1 MTPTYIVLVLV
12 ELHMNEMERRSP
24 IELDDDIFNP
34 TSDSEGTVAGA
45 GLVALDILIDDYVDR
60 PIQVRA
66 GGSCGNVLTILSS
79 LAWESYPIARL
90 GEDHVAQVIRADM
103 ERWGVETQMA
113 ASRPNGSSPIIIQR
127 NNTDGHSFEFR
138 CPGCDSYF
146 PRFKR
151 PLMDR
156 TSKYLSN
163 LPRVDVFYFD
173 RAVPSAITLAKQY
186 RSNGAL
192 VLFEPNKSSN
202 RDLFE
207 RAVSASHILKYS
219 HDRDIHLGDIEDPW
233 LHIQTLGEHGLRFQ
247 FRNSSWNEMGA
258 VKPKQV
264 QDTSGAGDW
273 CSAGLLH
280 VLSDQWTGDTNDISC
295 ELVEEGLK
303 FGQTLATMNCRYEG
317 ARGALYYWEEDKL
330 KQTVYCLHDHN
341 NSKSASNSRHTSA
354 NENSKDQN
362 LTQSLDESDVGH
374 CVCKT
379 VHTVSTDAGK

>member
-1 MTPTYIVLVLV
+1 MG
-12 ELHMNEMERRSP
+12 RCSP
-24 IELDDDIFNP
+24 IELEDDIFNP
-34 TSDSEGTVAGA
+34 TSDSEGIVAGA
-45 GLVALDILIDDYVDR
+45 GLVALDILIYDYIDR

-103 ERWGVETQMA
+103 ERWGVDTQMA
-113 ASRPNGSSPIIIQR
+113 ASRPNGSSPIIVQR
-127 NNTDGHSFEFR
+127 NSTDGHSFEFR
-138 CPGCDSYF
+138 CPGCDAYF

-151 PLMDR
+151 PLVNR
-156 TSKYLSN
+156 TSEYLSN
-163 LPRVDVFYFD
+163 LPKVNVFYFD
-173 RAVPSAITLAKQY
+173 RAVPSAITLANQY

-219 HDRDIHLGDIEDPW
+219 HDRDVQLGDIEEPW
-233 LHIQTLGEHGLRFQ
+233 LHIETLGEHGLRYQFQ
-247 FRNSSWNEMGA
+247 NGSGSWNEMDA

-280 VLSDQWTGDTNDISC
+280 VVSDQWTGDTNEISC
-295 ELVEEGLK
+295 EIVEEGLK
-303 FGQTLATMNCRYEG
+303 FGQALAAMNCKYEG
-317 ARGALYYWEEDKL
+317 ARGALYQWEEDQL
-330 KQTVYCLHDHN
+330 KQAVYRSHN
-341 NSKSASNSRHTSA
+341 HNSSKSASNSRHVSA
-354 NENSKDQN
+354 KENSEDQN
-362 LTQSLDESDVGH
+362 LTQDLDQSDTSH

-379 VHTVSTDAGK
+379 VHTVSTDTGK